1 MRVRHLAAV
10 AAVFIM
16 AAPGVAA
23 AQVWSDWGETEGR
36 TLITAERG
44 VVDEVARPDDGTL
57 EIYATFDGWLKVLI
71 AGRDCTG
78 RGSALR
84 CKGMVFN
91 ALFEIDDAARSRQ
104 LEAELIHNFVADMAD
119 GEDYVVERSVE
130 MTGGVN
136 LANLRAQL
144 DRFIG
149 TCEQVTE
156 QAWPDKDAAAAPA
169 APAKGR

>member
-1 MRVRHLAAV
+1 MIVRRLAALAAV
-10 AAVFIM
+10 LVM
-16 AAPGVAA
+16 ATPGVAA
-23 AQVWSDWGETEGR
+23 AQVWSDWSETEAR
-36 TLITAERG
+36 TLIAAENG
-44 VVDEVARPDDGTL
+44 VVDEVLRPDDGTL

-71 AGRDCTG
+71 GGKDCSG
-78 RGSALR
+78 RGAGLR
-84 CKGMVFN
+84 CKRMAFN

-104 LEAELIHNFVADMAD
+104 LESELIHSFVADMAD
-119 GEDYVVERSVE
+119 GDDYVIERAIE

-156 QAWPDKDAAAAPA
+156 AAWPDKDATAPG
-169 APAKGR
+169 KSR